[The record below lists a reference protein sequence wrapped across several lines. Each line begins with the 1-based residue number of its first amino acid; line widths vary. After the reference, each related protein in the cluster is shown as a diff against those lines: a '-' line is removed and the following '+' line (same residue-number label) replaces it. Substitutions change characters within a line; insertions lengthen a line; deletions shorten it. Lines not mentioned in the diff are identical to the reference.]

1 MVISR
6 FICKTEREMKIE
18 TFQYEIKFRIVMIL
32 NQITKESPSAIRKN
46 LSNIY
51 EYAYLSDAKYLLMEG
66 FTNYELSNEIFYKDD
81 VAYIANH
88 SEKLVIDAYL
98 LVTGR
103 GSEIKDVR
111 KWLEDREHIF
121 RDIDYRVSQIRNTE
135 YEIYKNIQKISSYIP
150 FSWESAI
157 KIAKQMK
164 IKCYHKDSA
173 ADTLSFELGKIK
185 CGDDEEGYIN
195 YQNIIIELNK
205 KMKLCNI
212 IYHFNK
218 WKYNVQWGWFED
230 RLHPHVDN
238 THLCEGNRQEDM
250 IIYRM
255 QSDWGFL
262 LSTYRECFA
271 SYDSTS
277 TYAKIK
283 EIAPILRGMAKIADD
298 IEYPEDISDSD
309 LSYKIFKKMQ
319 AQKRRCRTCD
329 NIYYGE
335 ECDRE
340 NCIGNPLTKKLC
352 AHCDREMTWKSHL
365 HRITCDNCYHCPHCE
380 VISPNSTECLNIACS
395 KCKNYVTRCEYCYGI
410 KSYIGGQLYCDNPK
424 CKNHKDYITPIAPI
438 SESPVCL
445 ICHNNNLRQNGS
457 LEWWCDNGN
466 HSISQ
471 YDKYGAPVGRNYHY
485 FNYLRGF
492 LGEIRLERVQQISG
506 YEGVPIPVY
515 GENNKLIGIKCGE
528 EVIASI
534 EYIEED
540 KPTINWR

>member
-1 MVISR
+1 
-6 FICKTEREMKIE
+6 MKIE

-135 YEIYKNIQKISSYIP
+135 YEIYKNIQKISSYM
-150 FSWESAI
+150 ESAI

-395 KCKNYVTRCEYCYGI
+395 KCKNYVTRCEY
-410 KSYIGGQLYCDNPK
+410 SYIGGQLYCDNPK

>member
-1 MVISR
+1 
-6 FICKTEREMKIE
+6 MKIE
-18 TFQYEIKFRIVMIL
+18 TFQYEIKFRTVMIL
-32 NQITKESPSAIRKN
+32 NQITKKSPSAIRKN

-66 FTNYELSNEIFYKDD
+66 FTNYELSDEIFYKDD

-88 SEKLVIDAYL
+88 TERLVINAYL

-103 GSEIKDVR
+103 GSEIKDVETWIANR
-111 KWLEDREHIF
+111 QSIF
-121 RDIDYRVSQIRNTE
+121 NNINYRVIQIKNLE
-135 YEIYKNIQKISSYIP
+135 YEIRKDTQKISSYIP

-195 YQNIIIELNK
+195 YQNIIIELDK
-205 KMKLCNI
+205 KMKLHNI

-218 WKYNVQWGWFED
+218 WKYNVQWGWYNTYD
-230 RLHPHVDN
+230 LHPHVSGYS
-238 THLCEGNRQEDM
+238 LCEGNRQEDM
-250 IIYRM
+250 TIYRST
-255 QSDWGFL
+255 QDWGFL

-277 TYAKIK
+277 AYAKIK
-283 EIAPILRGMAKIADD
+283 QIAPILRGMAKIADD

-319 AQKRRCRTCD
+319 AQKRRCRICD

-352 AHCDREMTWKSHL
+352 THCDREMTWKSHL
-365 HRITCDNCYHCPHCE
+365 HRVTCDNCYYCLHCE
-380 VISPNSTECLNIACS
+380 VISPNSTECLNIKCI
-395 KCKNYVTRCEYCYGI
+395 KCKNYVIRCEHCYGI
-410 KSYIGGQLYCDNPK
+410 KSYIDGQLYCDNPK

-438 SESPVCL
+438 SESPVCS
-445 ICHNNNLRQNGS
+445 ICHYNNLRQNGL
-457 LEWWCDNGN
+457 LEWWCDNHN

-471 YDKYGAPVGRNYHY
+471 YDKYGAPIERDHRY
-485 FNYLRGF
+485 FNYLRDF
-492 LGEIRLERVQQISG
+492 LDKICLGQVQHITG
-506 YEGVPIPVY
+506 YEGAPIPVY
-515 GENNKLIGIKCGE
+515 GENNELIGIKCGE
-528 EVIASI
+528 EIIASI

-540 KPTINWR
+540 KPIINWR